1 MNTQRQKKASDLLE
15 ELEPAIKEI
24 SRQLRM
30 GVSDHLAYALV
41 YRLRREIGYVVRDL
55 GLGVPTAEYDQ
66 QAEDIIESQKW
77 QSGGV

>member
-1 MNTQRQKKASDLLE
+1 MDTERQRKASDLIE

-30 GVSDHLAYALV
+30 GVSDRLAYALV

-55 GLGVPTAEYDQ
+55 GQGVPTAQYDQ

-77 QSGGV
+77 QHGGM